1 MTPGSREAAA
11 LRVRQ
16 SVERRA
22 EFNQAIGV
30 LRCWRQCTSSEAR
43 VEMGRRSR
51 QAGDRDV
58 ATARVM
64 AAVNED
70 ADGRA
75 DPDLS

>member
-1 MTPGSREAAA
+1 
-11 LRVRQ
+11 
-16 SVERRA
+16 
-22 EFNQAIGV
+22 
-30 LRCWRQCTSSEAR
+30 
-43 VEMGRRSR
+43 MGRRSR